1 MKRPLHSFIL
11 FLASFAAAFSAGA
24 QGTTTSSMNGQVI
37 DNNGEPVIGATVVA
51 VHEPSG
57 SQYANV
63 TNQAGQFRLPNM
75 RVGGPYTVTF
85 SFVGY
90 ESVAREDVF
99 LDLGQTYGVDVT
111 MRESVTE
118 LADVVVSAGG

>member
-1 MKRPLHSFIL
+1 
-11 FLASFAAAFSAGA
+11 
-24 QGTTTSSMNGQVI
+24 MNGQVI
-37 DNNGEPVIGATVVA
+37 DNNGQPVIGATVVA

-75 RVGGPYTVTF
+75 RVGGPYIVTF

-90 ESVAREDVF
+90 ESVTREDVF

-118 LADVVVSAGG
+118 LAERGSICRRTDRRQPNRGRNQRRPGRDHDLTYGGA